1 MQNYIFY
8 TSDGYTYD
16 NNYQEANNM
25 QLLGHG
31 EGNDILEA
39 FEHFKVNQSYIHKQG
54 FSNVMA
60 LQTVGDAI
68 LNLEL

>member
-1 MQNYIFY
+1 MKSFIFY

-16 NNYQEANNM
+16 KNYHEANNM

-31 EGNDILEA
+31 EGECILEA
-39 FEHFKVNQSYIHKQG
+39 FECFKVHQSYIHKQA
-54 FSNVMA
+54 FTNVMA

>member
-1 MQNYIFY
+1 MKNFIFY

-16 NNYQEANNM
+16 NKYHEANNM

-31 EGNDILEA
+31 EGSDVLDA
-39 FEHFKVNQSYIHKQG
+39 FEQFKEHQSYISKQA
-54 FSNVMA
+54 FRNVMA

>member
-1 MQNYIFY
+1 MKSFIFY
-8 TSDGYTYD
+8 TNDGYTYD
-16 NNYQEANNM
+16 NKHHEANNM

-31 EGNDILEA
+31 MGNNVLDA
-39 FEHFKVNQSYIHKQG
+39 FEHFKVNQSYIHNQA
-54 FSNVMA
+54 FSKVMA